1 MTVTVLNE
9 GLGITAFGIK
19 VFDDIDSNYQ
29 RIATTRQEL
38 LLLFQLIIYTHF
50 KTLIHINT

>member
-1 MTVTVLNE
+1 MTVAALNE
-9 GLGITAFGIK
+9 GLGITAAGIK

-38 LLLFQLIIYTHF
+38 LLLFQLMHIY
-50 KTLIHINT
+50 KL